1 MSVVDELEH
10 RAARQSGR
18 RAGDD
23 THQDVRT
30 LGFLGA
36 LPPEVQDSL
45 SRDTHRAGY
54 PRGSRIRDPGS
65 APQPEVIFDCMVRAL
80 VSPPTPRHPPFTHPL
95 SPNSMRTPTH

>member
-10 RAARQSGR
+10 RAARQTAR
-18 RAGDD
+18 RSGDD

-45 SRDTHRAGY
+45 SRATHRVGY
-54 PRGSRIRDPGS
+54 ARGSRIRDPGS
-65 APQPEVIFDCMVRAL
+65 APQPGVVVDGLVR
-80 VSPPTPRHPPFTHPL
+80 PFVAQ
-95 SPNSMRTPTH
+95 PNAREATAGYATCAAGIGIGAS